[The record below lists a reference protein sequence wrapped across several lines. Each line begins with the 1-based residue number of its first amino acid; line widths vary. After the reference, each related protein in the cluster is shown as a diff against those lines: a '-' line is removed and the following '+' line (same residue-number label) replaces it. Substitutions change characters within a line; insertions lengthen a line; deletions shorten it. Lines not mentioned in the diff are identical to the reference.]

1 MQTLS
6 NLPQITASHLVKSVN
21 LNHHGTLYAGQMA
34 EWLVEVGFMT
44 ARAALQCDPR
54 RLVCIRLHGMDFRKS
69 VPSGET
75 LVLDGRVVHVGRT
88 SLSVHVAAHLV
99 DHPPG
104 EPFPTEGFVTFVH
117 IEEGRATPHGLDVA
131 PPEAGEARRLWQYI
145 LEERKRR

>member
-6 NLPQITASHLVKSVN
+6 DLPPIIASHLVKSVN

-44 ARAALQCDPR
+44 ARAALRCDPR

-69 VPSGET
+69 VASGET
-75 LVLDGRVVHVGRT
+75 LVLEGRVVHVGRT
-88 SLSVHVAAHLV
+88 SLSVHIAAHLV
-99 DHPPG
+99 DHPDSDPL
-104 EPFPTEGFVTFVH
+104 PTEGFVTFVH
-117 IEEGRATPHGLDVA
+117 LDEGRATPHGLEVA
-131 PPEAGEARRLWQYI
+131 PPEEPDARRLWDHI

>member
-44 ARAALQCDPR
+44 ARAALRCDPS

-69 VPSGET
+69 VPSGAT
-75 LVLDGRVVHVGRT
+75 LVIAGRVAYVGRS
-88 SLSVHVAAHLV
+88 SLSVHIAAHPV
-99 DHPPG
+99 DHPPN
-104 EPFPTEGFVTFVH
+104 EPCPAEGFVTFVH
-117 IEEGRATPHGLDVA
+117 LEAGRATPHGLEVA
-131 PPEAGEARRLWQYI
+131 PPEEGEARRLWDYV